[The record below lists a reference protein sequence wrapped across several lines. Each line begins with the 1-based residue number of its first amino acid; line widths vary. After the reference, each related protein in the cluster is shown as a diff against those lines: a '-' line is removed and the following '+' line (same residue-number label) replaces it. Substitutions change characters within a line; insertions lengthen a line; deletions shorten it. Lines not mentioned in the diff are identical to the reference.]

1 MRSYASAYKICGEV
15 SPAESQRDG
24 PIALCALP
32 DYRNQRYRTRSGS
45 ASGDG
50 VSSYDFSSNLEKQH
64 DMGGPLVPAALV
76 GCCVTTWVNDAVFD
90 VTKVEPGATVAVIG
104 CVGQGYQRAVN
115 TVGAQ
120 MQGDLQ
126 SAT

>member
-45 ASGDG
+45 ASGDW
-50 VSSYDFSSNLEKQH
+50 VSSYNKGARDDTDFRY
-64 DMGGPLVPAALV
+64 A
-76 GCCVTTWVNDAVFD
+76 
-90 VTKVEPGATVAVIG
+90 
-104 CVGQGYQRAVN
+104 
-115 TVGAQ
+115 
-120 MQGDLQ
+120 GDLVSGQ
-126 SAT
+126 ECIFCGKADTAMASNSLAYAIQDAFPVTRFHTLII

>member
-50 VSSYDFSSNLEKQH
+50 VSSYLTLPPKPVYSIIRQIASSLSGL
-64 DMGGPLVPAALV
+64 GGARV
-76 GCCVTTWVNDAVFD
+76 GWAVRR
-90 VTKVEPGATVAVIG
+90 EPG
-104 CVGQGYQRAVN
+104 
-115 TVGAQ
+115 
-120 MQGDLQ
+120 
-126 SAT
+126 SAGMELHHTS

>member
-50 VSSYDFSSNLEKQH
+50 VSSYRSSLASNELGIFAVDMQLSRKQNRS
-64 DMGGPLVPAALV
+64 MTLIL
-76 GCCVTTWVNDAVFD
+76 
-90 VTKVEPGATVAVIG
+90 
-104 CVGQGYQRAVN
+104 
-115 TVGAQ
+115 
-120 MQGDLQ
+120 LQ
-126 SAT
+126 SFLEFLSLRNFRALLTKYRLHPPCW